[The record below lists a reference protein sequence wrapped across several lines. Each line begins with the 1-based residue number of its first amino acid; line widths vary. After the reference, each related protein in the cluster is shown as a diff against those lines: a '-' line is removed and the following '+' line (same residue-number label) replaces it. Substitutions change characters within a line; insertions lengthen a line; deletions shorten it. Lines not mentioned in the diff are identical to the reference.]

1 MQAPDIVNQIPQS
14 PLLGPNSFVLELW
27 AYEHGCL
34 TSNPGVA
41 HYTELESQNISFEEA
56 TKFRKNK
63 KIIQVHRD
71 LRWLSQYLNHILLN
85 IYAVILTIM

>member
-14 PLLGPNSFVLELW
+14 PLLGPKSFILELW

-34 TSNPGVA
+34 TSKPGVA

-63 KIIQVHRD
+63 KFIRVHTD
-71 LRWLSQYLNHILLN
+71 LRWLSQYLNHIFLN
-85 IYAVILTIM
+85 VYAVILTII